1 MDTLVCKRGIGSG
14 DDVVQTRVMATFLTE
29 MDGIENSDGIM
40 ILGATNRPEMID
52 DALLRPG
59 RFDKLIYIP
68 PPDKTARKE
77 IFRVYTEFL
86 HPDETLKLDEL
97 ADLTEGYSGADIE
110 NICREAVYQALREN
124 VYVNSI
130 SQSVLVDVVKSTQP
144 SITEEMITHYT
155 DFQNA
160 FYQN

>member
-1 MDTLVCKRGIGSG
+1 MGSG

-29 MDGIENSDGIM
+29 MDGIENSNGII

-68 PPDKTARKE
+68 PPDKAARKE
-77 IFRVYTEFL
+77 IFKVYSEYL
-86 HPDETLKLDEL
+86 HPDETLNSDEL
-97 ADLTEGYSGADIE
+97 AELTEGFSGADIE
-110 NICREAVYQALREN
+110 NICREAVYRALREN
-124 VYVNSI
+124 MNVDSI
-130 SQSVLVDVVKSTQP
+130 SQTVLVAVVKSTQP
-144 SITEEMITHYT
+144 SITGEMVTHYA